1 MRGAGV
7 FGGVIAR
14 CMSEFGARNPCEGV
28 IDGSG
33 GLDSASAASDISMVG
48 MACS

>member
-14 CMSEFGARNPCEGV
+14 CISEFGARNPCEGV

>member
-14 CMSEFGARNPCEGV
+14 CMSELGARNPCDGV
-28 IDGSG
+28 NDGKC
-33 GLDSASAASDISMVG
+33 GLESESAASDISMVG
-48 MACS
+48 MAWS